1 MRLATLRRS
10 RSHQQLPGLHG
21 TARVARRAAA
31 AARRAKPGDIA
42 VLEHQDL
49 DGTSAQLLV
58 DAGVAAVVNAAPSIS
73 GRYPNRGPQVLVE
86 AGIPLLD
93 HVGPEVFARLDDG
106 EKLRLDGETL
116 FRGEE
121 VVATGHLMTPSSVDA
136 AMGAARGRLGAQ
148 LEAFAHATTEHLR
161 RERDLLL
168 DGSGAPALRTRIE
181 GRPVVVVARARGV
194 EAELKR
200 LGSWLKANRPVLVA
214 VDEAAD
220 AVLAMGLR
228 PDLVVGDPRL
238 VSDDVLDCGA
248 EIVVRADRDG
258 SAPGLHRAEQA
269 GVEPVV
275 FATSGSDDDAALLL
289 VDAQAPALVVGVGWH
304 PSLAALVDSGRAVMP
319 SAFLT
324 RLRLGDRFVDSATV
338 LAVHRRPARTWPLWL
353 LCLVLLAALA
363 AVVALAPDASPVG
376 EHRDQVVQWV
386 QDTVQTVRQNV
397 GQSVNGS

>member
-10 RSHQQLPGLHG
+10 RHHQQLPGLHG
-21 TARVARRAAA
+21 TARIARRAGA

-42 VLEHQDL
+42 VLEHLDL
-49 DGTSAQLLV
+49 DGTSARLLV
-58 DAGVAAVVNAAPSIS
+58 DAGVAAVVNASPSIS
-73 GRYPNRGPQVLVE
+73 GRYPNRGPEVLVE

-93 HVGPEVFARLDDG
+93 AVGPEVFARLDDG

-116 FRGEE
+116 YRGEE
-121 VVATGHLMTPSSVDA
+121 VVGTGHLMTASSVDA

-168 DGSGAPALRTRIE
+168 DGTGAPQLRTRLE

-194 EAELKR
+194 EEELTR
-200 LGSWLKANRPVLVA
+200 LRSWLKTNEPVLVA

-220 AVLAMGLR
+220 VMLGLGLR
-228 PDLVVGDPRL
+228 PDVVVGDLRL
-238 VSDDVLDCGA
+238 VSEDVLDSGA
-248 EIVVRADRDG
+248 EIVVRAERDG
-258 SAPGLHRAEQA
+258 SAPGLDRAERA
-269 GVEPVV
+269 GLQPLV

-289 VDAQAPALVVGVGWH
+289 VHAHAPSLVVGVGWH
-304 PSLAALVDSGRAVMP
+304 PSLAALVDSGRTDMP

-324 RLRLGDRFVDSATV
+324 RLRLGEGFVDASTV

-363 AVVALAPDASPVG
+363 TVVVLAPQVSPVG
-376 EHRDQVVQWV
+376 GLREHVVQWV
-386 QDTVQTVRQNV
+386 QDVVRNVQ
-397 GQSVNGS
+397 QSLQGS